1 MGKRLWMS
9 EYGTGASP
17 PLEMGGAL
25 ALSATILADLNVL
38 HASGWCY
45 WYVTS
50 FHAVG
55 HPFLRLPEYLPGC
68 WHICYWGSCLET
80 TTAAAFSEAEAHFR
94 VVIVTS
100 TH

>member
-38 HASGWCY
+38 RATGWCY
-45 WYVTS
+45 WYATS
-50 FHAVG
+50 LHLAG
-55 HPFLRLPEYLPGC
+55 HPCFRLPSMLDFLLAPFWMRKLP
-68 WHICYWGSCLET
+68 
-80 TTAAAFSEAEAHFR
+80 
-94 VVIVTS
+94 
-100 TH
+100 